1 MINSYNPKDAALDTV
16 AVILVL
22 LPEPTTTAM
31 GIALLARP
39 RGKGAQN
46 HPATAHHQYHNYPEY
61 QYRME
66 NIRGRE
72 ITWEIRTNLPG
83 QLPYEELN
91 KPVVDI
97 RPREQYIYPRTQSE
111 ARPAPKLPPGV
122 KVHHEIYRPSPLPLA
137 GPNVYIPGE
146 TIHHTLKEFAQQ
158 GRVPGRGQPEYIQH
172 TIENSPGYIKA
183 QSGGITAAPQ
193 SNIIHHT
200 IQSSPGAQKG
210 NPANI
215 VRPVRIVQH
224 HELDKTPPININGRI
239 VRLPSPPP
247 NRPRINGRG
256 GISGYSR

>member
-1 MINSYNPKDAALDTV
+1 MINSYNPKDAALDAV
-16 AVILVL
+16 AVMLVL

-46 HPATAHHQYHNYPEY
+46 HPATAHHQYHIYPEY
-61 QYRME
+61 QYRVE

-146 TIHHTLKEFAQQ
+146 TIHHTLKEFPQQ

-193 SNIIHHT
+193 SNVIHHT

-215 VRPVRIVQH
+215 VKPVRIVQH
-224 HELDKTPPININGRI
+224 HELDKNPPININGRI

-256 GISGYSR
+256 GSSGYSR